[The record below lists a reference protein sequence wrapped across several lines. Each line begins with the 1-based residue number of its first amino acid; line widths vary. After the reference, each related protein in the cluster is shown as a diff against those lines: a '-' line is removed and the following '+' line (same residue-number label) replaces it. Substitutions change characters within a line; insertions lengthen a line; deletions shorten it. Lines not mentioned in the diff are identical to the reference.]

1 VDALTRSSNR
11 LISSLTETLP
21 AEVAEVV
28 EVVLVGETNAV
39 VLTADAFV
47 ILMVE

>member
-21 AEVAEVV
+21 AEVAEVA
-28 EVVLVGETNAV
+28 LVGDTNAV
-39 VLTADAFV
+39 VLTVDAFA